1 MVLVQRYF
9 IMKRFVIVEDQTA
22 IREMLVELLALVEG
36 FECVGT
42 CGDGLAALELCKT
55 TKPDVAVLDIRLPG
69 LHGVELLR
77 RLKASLPDLRVLVFS
92 GHESPALLSEVIAA
106 GALGFVEKTAGF
118 AEFKQG
124 LVAVGEG
131 RSYFGPAVTA
141 LLGQAAQPHMPA
153 PSTDLIT
160 RREKEVLKLVAEG
173 LSTKEIASKLKLSRK
188 TVDNHRTNMMRKL
201 DIHNVASL
209 TRYAFEVGIVTTRS
223 DII

>member
-1 MVLVQRYF
+1 
-9 IMKRFVIVEDQTA
+9 MKRFVIVEDQTA
-22 IREMLVELLALVEG
+22 IREMLVELLTQVEG

-42 CGDGLAALELCKT
+42 CGDGQSAIELCKS

-77 RLKASLPDLRVLVFS
+77 RLKVQQPDLRVLIFS
-92 GHESPALLSEVIAA
+92 GHESPALLSEVIGA

-118 AEFKQG
+118 SEFKKG

-131 RSYFGPAVTA
+131 KTYFGPAVTA
-141 LLGQAAQPHMPA
+141 LLGSAAQPHMPA

-160 RREKEVLKLVAEG
+160 RRETEILRHVASG
-173 LSTKEIASKLKLSRK
+173 LSTKEIATKLKLSSK

-201 DIHNVASL
+201 KLHNVASL
-209 TRYAFEVGIVTTRS
+209 TRYAFEVGIAVTRTDRP
-223 DII
+223 